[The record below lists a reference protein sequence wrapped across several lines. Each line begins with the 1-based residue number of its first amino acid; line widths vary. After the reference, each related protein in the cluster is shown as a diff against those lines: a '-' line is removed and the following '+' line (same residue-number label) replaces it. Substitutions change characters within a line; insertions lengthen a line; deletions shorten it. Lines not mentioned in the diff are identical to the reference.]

1 MKKLLAALLVL
12 GMMLMGVAALA
23 EGDGYE
29 LALVTDVGNIDDQS
43 FNQSSYEGM
52 VAYAEENGLTYA
64 YYRPSEDSDE
74 ARLEQIHNAVSNGAK
89 VVILPGYLFA
99 ASAGEAQT
107 TYPDVDFIVLDTEPE
122 GGNTANTVSILYQ
135 EEQAGFL
142 AGYAVVKD
150 GYTKLG
156 YIGGMDVPAVIRFG
170 YGFIQGAEYAAQEMG
185 VEVEMKYW
193 YSYSFNPSD
202 DIKNKAAS
210 WYTEGTEVIFSC
222 GGGIYNS
229 VVAAAE
235 EGNGKVV
242 GVDSDQAH
250 VSETIITSAM
260 KDLPNSVI
268 LALTRLYDNGGE
280 WPEDMAG
287 VTQNLGAADNCVGL
301 PTAETSWRF
310 NTFTVDEYNAIYEQV
325 KSGEITISN
334 SIDEV
339 PATTAVTVDVQE

>member
-12 GMMLMGVAALA
+12 AMLLMGVAALA

-242 GVDSDQAH
+242 G
-250 VSETIITSAM
+250 
-260 KDLPNSVI
+260 
-268 LALTRLYDNGGE
+268 
-280 WPEDMAG
+280 
-287 VTQNLGAADNCVGL
+287 L